1 MIAFYRILY
10 FVILGE
16 IYAKRCVVKMLLK
29 KYKKFWEEGDIEAFT
44 SIIDPEIEIIM
55 HSTGGVI
62 DYDLWMER
70 ITAVVLSNA
79 YAENIRYLYENDE
92 IMIVHQIT
100 NAANCTRDAVLYF
113 FTKRDG
119 MLVRLGTGATLLLP

>member
-1 MIAFYRILY
+1 M
-10 FVILGE
+10 
-16 IYAKRCVVKMLLK
+16 VKMLFE

-44 SIIDPEIEIIM
+44 LIIDPEIEIIM

-70 ITAVVLSNA
+70 ITAVVLSDS
-79 YAENIRYLYENDE
+79 YAENIRCLYENDE

-100 NAANCTRDAVLYF
+100 NSANGTRDAVLYV
-113 FTKRDG
+113 FTKKDE
-119 MLVRLGTGATLLLP
+119 MLTKLETGATPLPSKS

>member
-1 MIAFYRILY
+1 
-10 FVILGE
+10 
-16 IYAKRCVVKMLLK
+16 
-29 KYKKFWEEGDIEAFT
+29 
-44 SIIDPEIEIIM
+44 M

-79 YAENIRYLYENDE
+79 YAENIRCLYENAE

-100 NAANCTRDAVLYF
+100 NAANGTRDAVLYVL
-113 FTKRDG
+113 KKDG
-119 MLVRLGTGATLLLP
+119 MLARLENGATPLPAKD

>member
-1 MIAFYRILY
+1 
-10 FVILGE
+10 
-16 IYAKRCVVKMLLK
+16 MLFE

-44 SIIDPEIEIIM
+44 LIIDPEIEIIM

-70 ITAVVLSNA
+70 ITAVVLSDS
-79 YAENIRYLYENDE
+79 YAENIRCLYENDE

-100 NAANCTRDAVLYF
+100 NSANGTRDAVLYV
-113 FTKRDG
+113 FTKKDE
-119 MLVRLGTGATLLLP
+119 MLTKLETGATPLPSKS